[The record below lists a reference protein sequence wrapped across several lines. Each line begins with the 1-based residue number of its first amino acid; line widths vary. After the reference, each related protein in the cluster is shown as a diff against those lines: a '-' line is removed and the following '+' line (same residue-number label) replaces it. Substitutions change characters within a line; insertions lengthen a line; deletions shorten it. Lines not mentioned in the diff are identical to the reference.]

1 MDLIIHPFMH
11 SCIYSSN
18 HPSIPS
24 TSILSY
30 IHSLIHPSI
39 HAFIH
44 PFIHPSSI
52 HPSIHEFFITS
63 YIHSNSIKQV
73 CYSQGTVDSLNAS
86 RKHFS
91 TALKLNPGS
100 LRSLYG
106 LHQTVLHLS
115 TNPKLKGK
123 REEKVKNE
131 DILSWT
137 SSQLQHKYQVV
148 YFVHVQ

>member
-1 MDLIIHPFMH
+1 MTDIESWNELADLYISEH
-11 SCIYSSN
+11 SYEKAAFCLEELILANPHNYLN
-18 HPSIPS
+18 HQR
-24 TSILSY
+24 Y
-30 IHSLIHPSI
+30 
-39 HAFIH
+39 A
-44 PFIHPSSI
+44 
-52 HPSIHEFFITS
+52 E
-63 YIHSNSIKQV
+63 V

-137 SSQLQHKYQVV
+137 SSQLQHKYQDIPRCSKIVEQ
-148 YFVHVQ
+148 YLKTGK

>member
-1 MDLIIHPFMH
+1 MHLFMQSSIH
-11 SCIYSSN
+11 S
-18 HPSIPS
+18 
-24 TSILSY
+24 SIL
-30 IHSLIHPSI
+30 HPSI
-39 HAFIH
+39 HLFMN
-44 PFIHPSSI
+44 SYT
-52 HPSIHEFFITS
+52 FITS

-148 YFVHVQ
+148 YFVNV